1 MLFCLLCERQLNFF
15 LFCTFDWLFG
25 ESNPL
30 ILSKLNWLP
39 RPFPD
44 ITNTE
49 IGEVYRYSKKKKTA
63 TKNLHFDK
71 LA

>member
-1 MLFCLLCERQLNFF
+1 MLFCLLCEQQLKFF
-15 LFCTFDWLFG
+15 FDFVPLTDFFV
-25 ESNPL
+25 NPF

-49 IGEVYRYSKKKKTA
+49 IGEVYRYSKK
-63 TKNLHFDK
+63 NRD
-71 LA
+71 

>member
-1 MLFCLLCERQLNFF
+1 MLFCLLCEQQLNFF
-15 LFCTFDWLFG
+15 FILYLWLTFLWI
-25 ESNPL
+25 ESVHT
-30 ILSKLNWLP
+30 SKLNWLP
-39 RPFPD
+39 CPFPD

-49 IGEVYRYSKKKKTA
+49 IGEVYRYSKKKTA